1 MSKSVT
7 DAINNRQTE
16 TAPLPARTEPK
27 AKVKAVLVVEHVTYR
42 IDDQTLRELPQFLP
56 PDQTELSLVHLLTDV
71 SIGLPYRHNH
81 MQDLIQCIE
90 ERRQQ
95 QEAVQREFRTR
106 LERCG
111 FSVADERTYAL
122 HGRPLPELIEYIEQ
136 SGQDLAV
143 FCADQYPPIKM
154 GHSSA
159 FMQMFAHLPVSGLLF
174 KRHLVGN
181 RSKPK
186 ILLAVDDSEAS
197 MTAVRRLPELLRTQ
211 DMDVIL
217 ATVQSPVYQDNALLA
232 PYVNQDVLDQ
242 ALAGNTTMI
251 FEMAQDIL
259 DTEGIPV
266 QDVKRLMGSPAAEL
280 GYLAQVE
287 EPDLLVVGSHNRK
300 GVISWLMGSV
310 SSQLLHWDTHNILI
324 VR

>member
-1 MSKSVT
+1 
-7 DAINNRQTE
+7 
-16 TAPLPARTEPK
+16 
-27 AKVKAVLVVEHVTYR
+27 
-42 IDDQTLRELPQFLP
+42 
-56 PDQTELSLVHLLTDV
+56 
-71 SIGLPYRHNH
+71 
-81 MQDLIQCIE
+81 
-90 ERRQQ
+90 
-95 QEAVQREFRTR
+95 
-106 LERCG
+106 
-111 FSVADERTYAL
+111 
-122 HGRPLPELIEYIEQ
+122 
-136 SGQDLAV
+136 
-143 FCADQYPPIKM
+143 M

-159 FMQMFAHLPVSGLLF
+159 FMQLFAHLPVSGLLF
-174 KRHLVGN
+174 KRHLAGN

-217 ATVQSPVYQDNALLA
+217 ATVQSPIYQDNALLA
-232 PYVNQDVLDQ
+232 PYVNQDILDQ
-242 ALAGNTTMI
+242 ALAGNATMI
-251 FEMAQDIL
+251 FEMAQEIL

-266 QDVKRLMGSPAAEL
+266 QDVKRMIGSPAAEL

-300 GVISWLMGSV
+300 GVLSWLMGSV